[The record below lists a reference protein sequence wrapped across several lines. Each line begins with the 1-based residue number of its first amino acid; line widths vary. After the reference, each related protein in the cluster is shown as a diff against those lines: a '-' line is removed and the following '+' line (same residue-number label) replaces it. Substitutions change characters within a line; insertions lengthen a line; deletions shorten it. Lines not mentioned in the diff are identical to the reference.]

1 MPASVFKRYI
11 LPVLILVL
19 LLLGGWWWLRTYTLH
34 NVTIR
39 VPDLVGLSLAE
50 SEAILEA
57 RDLHALVID
66 SVYIE
71 EQPKGA
77 VVDQSPKAGLEVK
90 PDRKVYLVLN
100 ASQPKMID
108 MPRLVDLSKRQAMS
122 VLEIIGLK
130 VKELQYKPD
139 PCVDCV
145 VDQLYKGESIP
156 AETRIRKGESITLVL
171 GSGDNGERVE
181 VPDLRGL
188 TSAELRSVLNMSS
201 LNLGIVVECA
211 GCNTSIDTTLARVRR
226 QAPGANSM
234 GRIPMGSAI
243 DIWLTMDT
251 VGLAPTPGWNDPER
265 YMNTDSLDVG
275 L

>member
-122 VLEIIGLK
+122 SAR
-130 VKELQYKPD
+130 
-139 PCVDCV
+139 PCR
-145 VDQLYKGESIP
+145 SW
-156 AETRIRKGESITLVL
+156 RSS
-171 GSGDNGERVE
+171 GSR
-181 VPDLRGL
+181 
-188 TSAELRSVLNMSS
+188 
-201 LNLGIVVECA
+201 
-211 GCNTSIDTTLARVRR
+211 
-226 QAPGANSM
+226 
-234 GRIPMGSAI
+234 
-243 DIWLTMDT
+243 
-251 VGLAPTPGWNDPER
+251 
-265 YMNTDSLDVG
+265 
-275 L
+275 